1 MVSHKTILF
10 VIIFL
15 ITIPALLFGSGFAI
29 YEHGIS
35 ANGLAGAFGGIAN
48 NASAIFYNPAAL
60 SFLEPGAHLTL
71 GTTFIIPKFSWEA
84 IVGDGAGNF
93 PTARKVDMNDKLFFP
108 SNLYYAVK
116 SDGNLSYGV
125 GFFNPFGLGTDW
137 PDDWDGR
144 FNLISVDLKTFFLN
158 PTVAYSINP
167 QLSIAVGVD
176 IAHATA
182 DLLRRNALIL
192 EKEPLAEISG
202 SGNGIGFNAA
212 VAFKANEKLTV
223 GVSYRSQ
230 VDFSIEGTATIT
242 DRPDNLVPLLP
253 GGDVTLDITTPS
265 SVAVGLGYDV
275 SEKITLDVD
284 YTWVGWS
291 SFDKL
296 IIDFAT
302 ETIDPNSGK
311 DVQADQTLREEWVD
325 VWNVRIGALVHA
337 TDEIDLQFGFLIDN
351 NPAADSLLSPL
362 LPDSD
367 RIGISAGISKK
378 MSDQLTLNLSFIH
391 LFFEERKITN
401 SKLDSPFNG
410 TYNGSAELIGLGI
423 NYDF

>member
-1 MVSHKTILF
+1 MISHKIILF
-10 VIIFL
+10 VIIYF

-48 NASAIFYNPAAL
+48 NASAIYYNPAAL
-60 SFLEPGAHLTL
+60 SFLEPGAHLTV

-84 IVGDGAGNF
+84 IVADGGGNF
-93 PTARKVDMNDKLFFP
+93 PDARKVDMNDKLFFP

-116 SDGNLSYGV
+116 SDGNLSYGI

-137 PDDWDGR
+137 PENWEGR

-167 QLSIAVGVD
+167 QISIAVGVD

-182 DLLRRNALIL
+182 ELLRRSTELAG
-192 EKEPLAEISG
+192 KEPLARISG
-202 SGNGIGFNAA
+202 SGNGVGFNAA
-212 VAFKANEKLTV
+212 VAYKANDKLTV
-223 GVSYRSQ
+223 GVSYRSE
-230 VDFSIEGTATIT
+230 VDFSIEGTASFT
-242 DRPDNLVPLLP
+242 DVVDGLESLLP

-265 SVAVGLGYDV
+265 SIALGIGYDV
-275 SEKITLDVD
+275 SEMITLDVD

-291 SFDKL
+291 SFDEL
-296 IIDFAT
+296 IIDFDVVT
-302 ETIDPNSGK
+302 FSQTGDPA
-311 DVQADQTLREEWVD
+311 QADQTLREEWVD
-325 VWNVRIGALVHA
+325 VWNVRVGALVHA
-337 TDEIDLQFGFLIDN
+337 TEEIDLQFGFLIDN

-378 MSDQLTLNLSFIH
+378 VGDNLTANFSYIH
-391 LFFEERKITN
+391 LFFEERTITN
-401 SKLDSPFNG
+401 SKLESPLNG

-423 NYDF
+423 NYKF